1 VARGQAAGAYRVPL
15 LRLDFGALYTKW
27 HGESERNLRET
38 LATADAMAPCV
49 LWLDEIEKGVAAG
62 DGDSGTSKRVL
73 GTPLTWLADKTS
85 RVFVVATANDI
96 AALPPAVTGDGGAG
110 QRTACLGGRPRRA
123 GRLAPIRPPRAMP

>member
-1 VARGQAAGAYRVPL
+1 
-15 LRLDFGALYTKW
+15 
-27 HGESERNLRET
+27 
-38 LATADAMAPCV
+38 
-49 LWLDEIEKGVAAG
+49 
-62 DGDSGTSKRVL
+62 VL